1 MSNLISITFLLKC
14 HVCHLRVFI
23 HQNILS
29 DLILQKYPKAFLFN
43 DARVKSLKPRCA
55 CTRVV
60 LWLNDPPQ
68 YEHKS
73 GMIIPRYANTG
84 EDCGSATHGTIRRHH
99 SWGLLTPT
107 SYNRIFLF
115 YQNYNTRFSI
125 CQYLCTKNM
134 ADQPGIFFLQQNFPH
149 FFKNCL
155 CQCCMSFSCH
165 MLLILFPRQ
174 CHIRCRQKCNA
185 SSFCDLFLSLI
196 HI

>member
-73 GMIIPRYANTG
+73 GMIIPRYANTW

-149 FFKNCL
+149 FVNYPLSKANGLPASQTSQPTISTGVNSGSPCP
-155 CQCCMSFSCH
+155 
-165 MLLILFPRQ
+165 IL
-174 CHIRCRQKCNA
+174 
-185 SSFCDLFLSLI
+185 LFLCYLS
-196 HI
+196 